1 MLSKV
6 PAKIEAIAAREILDS
21 RGRPTVEA
29 EVRLETGAYGIA
41 QVPSGASTGS
51 FEANELRD
59 NDPKRY
65 DGKGVAKAVRNVL
78 EKIAPVVE
86 GLDAFD
92 QLAVDQAMIDRDGT
106 DTKKELGANAILA
119 VSLANAKAAAAELE
133 IPLYRYLGGPIANV
147 LPVPMMNLIN
157 GG

>member
-6 PAKIEAIAAREILDS
+6 PATIEEIAAREILDS
-21 RGRPTVEA
+21 RGRPTIEA
-29 EVRLETGAYGIA
+29 EVRLESGAHGIA

-51 FEANELRD
+51 FEAHELRD
-59 NDPKRY
+59 GDPKRY
-65 DGKGVAKAVRNVL
+65 DGKGVEKAVRNVT

-106 DTKKELGANAILA
+106 DNKKELGANAILA
-119 VSLANAKAAAAELE
+119 VSLANAKAAAAELAL
-133 IPLYRYLGGPIANV
+133 PLYRYLGG
-147 LPVPMMNLIN
+147 LWPMYSPFP
-157 GG
+157 